1 MSDTSLSG
9 RCVSHAR
16 HLETG
21 LKDNARREVLTQD
34 QIDFYNENSYLIVE
48 NQIPDDVIA
57 NIRTKIAR
65 FEEEVR
71 GLTVSNDRL
80 DLEDSHSPEAPRIRR
95 IKLPH
100 TISDVMLR
108 VI

>member
-1 MSDTSLSG
+1 MS
-9 RCVSHAR
+9 
-16 HLETG
+16 
-21 LKDNARREVLTQD
+21 EVLTQD
-34 QIDFYNENSYLIVE
+34 QIDFYNENGYLIVE

-57 NIRTKIAR
+57 NIRAEIAR

-80 DLEDSHSPEAPRIRR
+80 DLEDSHTPKHRELGGSSCLIR
-95 IKLPH
+95 
-100 TISDVMLR
+100 SAMLR